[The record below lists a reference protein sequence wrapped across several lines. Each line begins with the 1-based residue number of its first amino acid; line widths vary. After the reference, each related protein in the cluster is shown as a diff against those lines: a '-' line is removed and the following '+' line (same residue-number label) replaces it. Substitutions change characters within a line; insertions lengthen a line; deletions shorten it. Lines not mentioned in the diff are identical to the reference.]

1 MNVLHKAKMYENRIV
16 TALVT
21 RHFLT
26 DLSSHIQ
33 RNTKFIPAIV
43 LKCKI

>member
-1 MNVLHKAKMYENRIV
+1 MNVLPKAKMYENSIV
-16 TALVT
+16 SALVT

-26 DLSSHIQ
+26 NLSSYIQ

-43 LKCKI
+43 LKYKI